1 MKSNE
6 IKDLVENISKLNNVV
21 IRISSKQEI
30 IHLDKLVSSL
40 TNQKEFHTLR
50 IFFDDETF
58 EEFALHLLF
67 ITLTR
72 ENFKVSLFLCKKLY
86 TDIFIFK
93 YFFRSLNSKLEQFTS
108 LKKIKIFTQKIFC
121 FNLQYFN

>member
-40 TNQKEFHTLR
+40 TNQKEFHSLR
-50 IFFDDETF
+50 IYFDDEIF
-58 EEFALHLLF
+58 EELVLYLLF

-72 ENFKVSLFLCKKLY
+72 ENFKVSLFL
-86 TDIFIFK
+86 
-93 YFFRSLNSKLEQFTS
+93 
-108 LKKIKIFTQKIFC
+108 LKKNIH
-121 FNLQYFN
+121 